1 MENNERNII
10 VSKFEVIPYNPIE
23 FYHLND
29 ERSVG
34 EIIVNKTE
42 RLISF
47 KLLSGCRVN
56 IEIVLLTMF
65 CQKHWY
71 RIINEELG
79 SAEFK
84 NLFLLVRG
92 FLPREVFVARR
103 EEDVDA
109 VIDHKIKSFDLD
121 IDEITLTPLEFILL
135 FDYFDEWSCLFPSTS
150 RRKQVLRW
158 IRKELEFRFIK

>member
-10 VSKFEVIPYNPIE
+10 VSRFEIIPYNPIE

-79 SAEFK
+79 SEELE
-84 NLFLLVRG
+84 NHFLLVHR

-103 EEDVDA
+103 EESGDA

-121 IDEITLTPLEFILL
+121 IAEITLTPLEFILL

-150 RRKQVLRW
+150 KRKQVLRW
-158 IRKELEFRFIK
+158 ISRTA